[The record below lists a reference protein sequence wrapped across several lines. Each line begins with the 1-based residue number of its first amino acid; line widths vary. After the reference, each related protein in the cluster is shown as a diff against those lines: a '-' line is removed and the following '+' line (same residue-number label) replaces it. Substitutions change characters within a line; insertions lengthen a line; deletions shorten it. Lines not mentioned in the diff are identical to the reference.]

1 MDMSQLLRALGLQQA
16 YQSYQQNIG
25 QPFANVAGPFGRG
38 LLGLDRPEYGEE
50 QAYRT
55 GQAVGNMPAVSAPV
69 GAFKAA
75 MQAPGLLADATQIAK
90 QIGPE
95 LAGLLGLT
103 AFHGSPHRFSKF
115 DASKIGTG
123 EGAQAYGHGL
133 YFAESPDVAK
143 GYREAL
149 SNNVTVDGKK
159 LQTIPSDSPIAQAQ
173 NNVITAMTQQKMSPQ
188 DAIAHTVKYWNDA
201 ADEMAAFVKTN
212 PELADRINKEV
223 VSRREIA
230 KSASLLK
237 PESFYKDP
245 GAFYTVDIPDQM
257 VGKMLDWDKPL
268 SQQSPEIK
276 KAFESLGF
284 DTGMLKSSEELH
296 GAAKKVLGSKQFAK
310 MANDDI
316 YFARDL
322 SQAKRAW
329 NAGPDSLNE
338 YMNTGDGSWL
348 RGVLTGAKGGNQ
360 SGGVAYKA
368 LADKMGGFGQANYQ
382 GGGQVEASRILRELG
397 IPGIRYLDQGSRG
410 AGTGTRNFVVFPGEE
425 EALKM
430 LSVE

>member
-75 MQAPGLLADATQIAK
+75 IQAPGLLADATQMAK

-133 YFAESPDVAK
+133 YFAESPGVAK
-143 GYREAL
+143 GYQINLTSNTATLDGKPLPLLNMIEREAADYATQYGGQKQAIEVL
-149 SNNVTVDGKK
+149 NNKITQNSRFDDIDYLTKVRDK
-159 LQTIPSDSPIAQAQ
+159 LAAS
-173 NNVITAMTQQKMSPQ
+173 
-188 DAIAHTVKYWNDA
+188 KYEKNQ
-201 ADEMAAFVKTN
+201 
-212 PELADRINKEV
+212 
-223 VSRREIA
+223 
-230 KSASLLK
+230 
-237 PESFYKDP
+237 
-245 GAFYTVDIPDQM
+245 GAFYTVDIPDEM
-257 VGKMLDWDKPL
+257 IGKMLDWDKLL
-268 SQQSPEIK
+268 SEQSQSVINALQKNGLISDVERVGSVAAEKVRQLAQQPRVAEWARRDLMKDAEQLQISKSPKHVAGVLKRMQMDYGISPDSGPFSNVANDFLSFVK
-276 KAFESLGF
+276 GMQAVPNM
-284 DTGMLKSSEELH
+284 DTGG
-296 GAAKKVLGSKQFAK
+296 GAISFL
-310 MANDDI
+310 
-316 YFARDL
+316 
-322 SQAKRAW
+322 QAMYG
-329 NAGPDSLNE
+329 NAG
-338 YMNTGDGSWL
+338 
-348 RGVLTGAKGGNQ
+348 
-360 SGGVAYKA
+360 
-368 LADKMGGFGQANYQ
+368 
-382 GGGQVEASRILRELG
+382 ASQKLREAG

-430 LSVE
+430 LSVD

>member
-1 MDMSQLLRALGLQQA
+1 MDMSQFLRALGLQQA

-38 LLGLDRPEYGEE
+38 LLGLDKPEYGEE

-75 MQAPGLLADATQIAK
+75 MQAPGLLADATQMAK

-188 DAIAHTVKYWNDA
+188 DAIAYTVKYWNDA

-223 VSRREIA
+223 ASRREIA

-245 GAFYTVDIPDQM
+245 GAFYTVDIPDEM

-268 SQQSPEIK
+268 GQQKELKDVLNKIRTEIALPK
-276 KAFESLGF
+276 LQDAEGAGF
-284 DTGMLKSSEELH
+284 
-296 GAAKKVLGSKQFAK
+296 
-310 MANDDI
+310 
-316 YFARDL
+316 
-322 SQAKRAW
+322 
-329 NAGPDSLNE
+329 
-338 YMNTGDGSWL
+338 
-348 RGVLTGAKGGNQ
+348 
-360 SGGVAYKA
+360 AYQA
-368 LADKMGGFGQANYQ
+368 LANAV
-382 GGGQVEASRILRELG
+382 GGQVNASALLKQYG

-410 AGTGTRNFVVFPGEE
+410 IGQGTRNFVVFPGEE

>member
-75 MQAPGLLADATQIAK
+75 MQAPGLLADATQMAK
-90 QIGPE
+90 QMGPE

-133 YFAESPDVAK
+133 YFAEAPGVAK
-143 GYREAL
+143 GYQTAL
-149 SNNVTVDGKK
+149 SAERGFSYDGKTGLTRSEVEDMVNAKYGSGYLDGVIRPSGVAGSFIDDMVTGLKRSEGSYPRQYKPSSERAK
-159 LQTIPSDSPIAQAQ
+159 LYDELRGK
-173 NNVITAMTQQKMSPQ
+173 ITHA
-188 DAIAHTVKYWNDA
+188 
-201 ADEMAAFVKTN
+201 
-212 PELADRINKEV
+212 
-223 VSRREIA
+223 
-230 KSASLLK
+230 
-237 PESFYKDP
+237 DP
-245 GAFYTVDIPDQM
+245 GSFYTVDIPDQM
-257 VGKMLDWDKPL
+257 IGKMLDWDKPL
-268 SQQSPEIK
+268 GQQKELKDVLNKIRTEIALPK
-276 KAFESLGF
+276 LQDAEGAGF
-284 DTGMLKSSEELH
+284 
-296 GAAKKVLGSKQFAK
+296 
-310 MANDDI
+310 
-316 YFARDL
+316 
-322 SQAKRAW
+322 
-329 NAGPDSLNE
+329 
-338 YMNTGDGSWL
+338 
-348 RGVLTGAKGGNQ
+348 
-360 SGGVAYKA
+360 AYQA
-368 LADKMGGFGQANYQ
+368 LANAVGGQAN
-382 GGGQVEASRILRELG
+382 ASALLKQYG

-430 LSVE
+430 LSVD

>member
-75 MQAPGLLADATQIAK
+75 MQAPGLLADATQMAK

-188 DAIAHTVKYWNDA
+188 DAIAYTVKYWNDA

-223 VSRREIA
+223 ASRREIA

-245 GAFYTVDIPDQM
+245 GAFYTVDIPDEM

-268 SQQSPEIK
+268 GQQKELKDVLNKIRTEIALPK
-276 KAFESLGF
+276 LQDAEGAGF
-284 DTGMLKSSEELH
+284 
-296 GAAKKVLGSKQFAK
+296 
-310 MANDDI
+310 
-316 YFARDL
+316 
-322 SQAKRAW
+322 
-329 NAGPDSLNE
+329 
-338 YMNTGDGSWL
+338 
-348 RGVLTGAKGGNQ
+348 
-360 SGGVAYKA
+360 AYQA
-368 LADKMGGFGQANYQ
+368 LANAV
-382 GGGQVEASRILRELG
+382 GGQVNASALLKQYG

-410 AGTGTRNFVVFPGEE
+410 IGQGTRNFVVFPGEE